1 MAKTT
6 KTLASK
12 TKYVSQHQLKFEGFE
27 TPFER
32 HLDPGNRWIVLA
44 KQLAW
49 DRIIS
54 IYSDQLQ
61 NNELGAPGINPRIAV
76 GTIIIKH
83 MCSLSDRETVEQI
96 SENMYMQY
104 FLGFS
109 SFTNQKPMDASVLV
123 DIRNRLGLEQIEK
136 INQMIYKLAE
146 KEKDTNDHKIDP
158 PKESQESEQNEGQL
172 IVDATACPQD
182 IGYPTDIKLIHES
195 REKADEIIDILYDQ
209 SSYKKRPRTYRE
221 KAKSE
226 YIAIAKRRNN
236 SGKQIRNGVRKQL
249 NYLNRNILHIN
260 KLIDQ
265 IGLQCLEHKQYKY
278 WLVIQHV
285 YAQQQEM
292 YEQNKHHIDHRIVSI
307 HQPHV
312 RPIVRGKLNAKVEF
326 GSKINVSLVNGF
338 AFLDDLEWEAYNE
351 GSRLINCIEKYKN
364 RFGFYPKE
372 VLVDRIYCSRDNR
385 AMLKLKGIL
394 LKAKPLGR
402 PSAVQI
408 HVSPG
413 ERNPIEGFFVVA
425 KVAYGMQRIKAR
437 LQSTSESW
445 IASIIMVVNLVKL
458 AGMASYSFSSTLP
471 ARILNI
477 VCDYFFNLWLY
488 FSIITKKY
496 SIRTSQQT
504 LFNNFRHSRYQH
516 IFHRLVITDQSKIP
530 DITDVFLHNTI
541 FDFKDIFFP
550 FQYRFFQIEQI
561 SGCHQ
566 W

>member
-1 MAKTT
+1 MAKST

-12 TKYVSQHQLKFEGFE
+12 TKYISQHQLKFEGFE
-27 TPFER
+27 TPFEQ
-32 HLDPGNRWIVLA
+32 HLDPTNRWIVLA
-44 KQLAW
+44 KQLPW
-49 DRIIS
+49 DELIS
-54 IYSDQLQ
+54 IYQDQLR
-61 NNELGAPGINPRIAV
+61 NRDMGSPGLNPRLCI

-104 FLGFS
+104 FLGFT
-109 SFTNQKPMDASVLV
+109 SFTNKKPMDASVLV
-123 DIRNRLGLEQIEK
+123 DIRNRMGIEQIEK
-136 INQMIYKLAE
+136 INQMIFQLGE
-146 KEKDTNDHKIDP
+146 KEKDKNDSNPDA
-158 PKESQESEQNEGQL
+158 PKKDQPAVENEGQL

-182 IGYPTDIKLIHES
+182 ISYPTDVKLLHES
-195 REKADEIIDILYDQ
+195 REKADEIIDVLYAQ
-209 SSYKKRPRTYRE
+209 SSTKKRPRTYRE
-221 KAKSE
+221 KAQVE
-226 YIAIAKRRNN
+226 YVSIAKRRNN
-236 SGKQIRNGVRKQL
+236 SGKQIRNGIRKQL
-249 NYLNRNILHIN
+249 NYLKRNIQYIN

-265 IGLQCLEHKQYKY
+265 VGLKTMDQKQYKY
-278 WLVIQHV
+278 WLVIQQV
-285 YAQQQEM
+285 YAQQQDM
-292 YEQNKHHIDHRIVSI
+292 YEQKKHHVEHRIVSI

-351 GSRLINCIEKYKN
+351 GGRLSHSIEKYKK

-385 AMLKLKGIL
+385 TLLKQKGIL

-413 ERNPIEGFFVVA
+413 ERNPIEGFFGVA

-458 AGMASYSFSSTLP
+458 AGMTSYSLCSTLP
-471 ARILNI
+471 VRITKTFHESLAML
-477 VCDYFFNLWLY
+477 FLY
-488 FSIITKKY
+488 FSDLPKFY
-496 SIRTSQQT
+496 SIKT
-504 LFNNFRHSRYQH
+504 
-516 IFHRLVITDQSKIP
+516 
-530 DITDVFLHNTI
+530 
-541 FDFKDIFFP
+541 
-550 FQYRFFQIEQI
+550 
-561 SGCHQ
+561 
-566 W
+566 

>member
-1 MAKTT
+1 MAKAT
-6 KTLASK
+6 KTHASK
-12 TKYVSQHQLKFEGFE
+12 TKYISQHQLKFEGFD
-27 TPFER
+27 TPFEK
-32 HLDPGNRWIVLA
+32 HLDPLNRWIVLS
-44 KQLAW
+44 KQLPW
-49 DRIIS
+49 DEIIS
-54 IYSDQLQ
+54 IYTNQLQ
-61 NNELGAPGINPRIAV
+61 NKGLGAPGLNPRIAI
-76 GTIIIKH
+76 GTVIIKH
-83 MCSLSDRETVEQI
+83 MCSLSDRETVDQI

-123 DIRNRLGLEQIEK
+123 DIRNRLGLDQVEQI
-136 INQMIYKLAE
+136 NQLIYKLRE
-146 KEKDTNDHKIDP
+146 KEKDPNDDRP
-158 PKESQESEQNEGQL
+158 EAPKEKQLSEENTGQL

-182 IGYPTDIKLIHES
+182 ISYPTDLKLIHES
-195 REKADEIIDILYDQ
+195 REKADEIIDLLYEQ
-209 SSYKKRPRTYRE
+209 STITKRPRTYRK
-221 KAKSE
+221 KAQLE

-249 NYLNRNILHIN
+249 NYLKRNIQQIN

-265 IGLQCLEHKQYKY
+265 IGLQLLGQKQYKY

-292 YEQNKHHIDHRIVSI
+292 YDQNKHYIDHRIVSI

-351 GSRLINCIEKYKN
+351 GSRLISSIEKYKN

-385 AMLKLKGIL
+385 AILKLKGIL

-413 ERNPIEGFFVVA
+413 ERNPIEGFFGVA

-437 LQSTSESW
+437 LQNTSESW

-458 AGMASYSFSSTLP
+458 AGMTSYSSILTLP
-471 ARILNI
+471 VRAQKFMANIFLCLN
-477 VCDYFFNLWLY
+477 CFFTSKPYRYF
-488 FSIITKKY
+488 
-496 SIRTSQQT
+496 T
-504 LFNNFRHSRYQH
+504 L
-516 IFHRLVITDQSKIP
+516 T
-530 DITDVFLHNTI
+530 
-541 FDFKDIFFP
+541 
-550 FQYRFFQIEQI
+550 
-561 SGCHQ
+561 
-566 W
+566 